1 MKPGLRRTVAVIGIL
16 VVILASATTAAA
28 AFIPP
33 IHNAITQVAPA
44 VGAALPGSD
53 LQFVYEGPTM
63 EPSLHSGQLIKARA
77 YAGSKPQRGDIV
89 VFHPPF
95 GQASQGELFVKRIIA
110 IPGDTVEVHV
120 NQVLVNGK
128 IVVLPGSDN
137 SHVSPVISQ
146 PTTMGPDQYYVVGDN
161 LANSTDSRAFGPIS
175 LSSIV
180 GKVEV

>member
-1 MKPGLRRTVAVIGIL
+1 MKPGLRRIIVVIGIV
-16 VVILASATTAAA
+16 VVILAVATTAAA

-44 VGAALPGSD
+44 AGAVLPGSD

-63 EPSLHSGQLIKARA
+63 EPTLHSGQLIKARA
-77 YAGSKPQRGDIV
+77 YDGSKPQRGDIV

-95 GQASQGELFVKRIIA
+95 SQDELFVKRIIA

-128 IVVLPGSDN
+128 IVVLPGSD
-137 SHVSPVISQ
+137 SSQVTPVIIQ

-161 LANSTDSRAFGPIS
+161 LANSTDSRTFGPIS

-180 GKVEV
+180 GKVQV